1 MSVYS
6 IICKLLTIGLIIV
19 AIAAPVLTNE
29 PFDKPM
35 AIAFLV
41 CTLPWVTVGL
51 IVDIKN
57 SAKFE
62 AKIKLLEDRVKELE
76 DKIK

>member
-19 AIAAPVLTNE
+19 AITAPVLTNE

-41 CTLPWVTVGL
+41 CTLPWIIASL
-51 IVDIKN
+51 IVDIIN
-57 SAKFE
+57 SAEFE
-62 AKIKLLEDRVKELE
+62 AKIKLLEDRIEELE
-76 DKIK
+76 DKNK